1 MASLSINKNNTTN
14 FKIDPLQFTLLLFLV
29 SVAMM
34 FAAFTSGYI
43 VRKGQGNW
51 VEYALP
57 SVFLYSCISVV
68 GASMTMVL
76 AQWAQKKGNKVLM
89 QLGLF
94 ASLAVGLAFVYYQF
108 SGWQTLMDQGI
119 YLVGN
124 PSGSFLFVISGVHL
138 VHFAVG
144 ILVIFI
150 ALIRSFILGG
160 NEFKTQRITSA
171 ATYWHFVG
179 ALWIYLYLFLSNA

>member
-1 MASLSINKNNTTN
+1 MASLGINKEQHTN
-14 FKIDPLQFTLLLFLV
+14 FKIDPVQFTLLIFLV

-57 SVFLYSCISVV
+57 TVFLYSCITAV
-68 GASMTMVL
+68 GASLTMIM
-76 AQWAQKKGNKVLM
+76 AQFAQKRGNRLLM
-89 QLGLF
+89 QIGLF
-94 ASLAVGLAFVYYQF
+94 ASLAIGVGFVYFQF
-108 SGWQTLMDQGI
+108 AGWQALMDQGV

-150 ALIRSFILGG
+150 ALVRSFIVGDD
-160 NEFKTQRITSA
+160 FKKQKISSVA
-171 ATYWHFVG
+171 IYWHFVG
-179 ALWIYLYLFLSNA
+179 VLWIYLYLFLSNA

>member
-1 MASLSINKNNTTN
+1 MASLSLNKNNATN

-160 NEFKTQRITSA
+160 DEFKTQRITSA